1 MGFLPLQHDKLTMQN
16 TVSSPKFS
24 SKQIRIAIS
33 IFYFTTGLIF
43 SSWASRIPTIK
54 NALSISEGELGLLLL
69 VMPIGEV
76 ATMALVG
83 KLIAQYG
90 SKPIFQLG
98 ILGYA
103 TTLVTIAF
111 APSFWVLAIILT
123 LFGIC
128 SNACNISINT
138 QGVDVEKIY
147 NRSIMSS
154 FHGAWSLAGFTG
166 ALIGLLLMYFEVST
180 LQHFIIIFCIILI
193 LFFTQRKYLIDVEE
207 NHTEENKGLVKPDK
221 LLIQLGV
228 IGFLGMATEGTMFD
242 WSGVYFHE
250 IVKAPEKWTTLGYAA
265 FMIMMAL
272 GRFVGDRFIERYGK
286 RRILQISGILMG
298 SGLLI
303 SVFFPTLIICTLA
316 FMLVGIGVACTVPT
330 VYSVAGQHKTI
341 NPGVALALV
350 SSISFLGFLLGPPL
364 IGYIAELFDLRYSYA
379 LFAIFGFVLTLM
391 VSRMKIFKG

>member
-1 MGFLPLQHDKLTMQN
+1 MQN
-16 TVSSPKFS
+16 TVSSPKYS
-24 SKQIRIAIS
+24 AKQIRLAVS
-33 IFYFTTGLIF
+33 LFYFTTGLVF

-54 NALSISEGELGLLLL
+54 NNLSISEGELGMLLL
-69 VMPIGEV
+69 VMPIGEI

-83 KLIAQYG
+83 KLIASYG
-90 SKPIFQLG
+90 SKTIFKIG
-98 ILGYA
+98 ILSYA
-103 TTLVTIAF
+103 ATLILIAI
-111 APSFWVLAIILT
+111 APSFWTLAIVLT
-123 LFGIC
+123 VFGIC

-166 ALIGLLLMYFEVST
+166 ALIGLGLMYFNIQT
-180 LQHFIIIFCIILI
+180 LTHFILIFVIIAII
-193 LFFTQRKYLIDVEE
+193 FFTQQKFLIESE
-207 NHTEENKGLVKPDK
+207 SEKLEENKGFVKPDK
-221 LLIQLGV
+221 ILLQLGF

-250 IVKAPEKWTTLGYAA
+250 IVKAPERLVTLGYAA
-265 FMIMMAL
+265 FMVMMAL

-286 RRILQISGILMG
+286 KRILQISGILMG

-303 SVFFPTLIICTLA
+303 SVFFPSLVICTMA

-341 NPGVALALV
+341 NPGVALAMV
-350 SSISFLGFLLGPPL
+350 SSISFLGFLMGPPL

-379 LFAIFGFVLTLM
+379 LFAMFGFILSTM
-391 VSRMKIFKG
+391 VGSIKVFKG

>member
-1 MGFLPLQHDKLTMQN
+1 MTMQN

-90 SKPIFQLG
+90 SKPMFQIG

-103 TTLVTIAF
+103 LTLVAIAF

-123 LFGIC
+123 LFGIF

-166 ALIGLLLMYFEVST
+166 ALIGLILMYFDVTT
-180 LQHFIIIFCIILI
+180 LQHFIIVFCIILV
-193 LFFTQRKYLIDVEE
+193 LFFTQRKFLIDAEE
-207 NHTEENKGLVKPDK
+207 NQEEEKKGLVKPDK
-221 LLIQLGV
+221 MLIQLGV

-250 IVKAPEKWTTLGYAA
+250 IVQAPEKWTTLGYAA

-286 RRILQISGILMG
+286 RRVLQISGIMMG

-303 SVFFPTLIICTLA
+303 SVFFPTLVICTLA

-379 LFAIFGFVLTLM
+379 LFAIFGFVLTFM
-391 VSRMKIFKG
+391 VSQMKIFKA

>member
-1 MGFLPLQHDKLTMQN
+1 MTMQN

-90 SKPIFQLG
+90 SKPMFQIG

-103 TTLVTIAF
+103 LTLVAIAF

-123 LFGIC
+123 LFGIF

-166 ALIGLLLMYFEVST
+166 ALIGLILMYFDVTT
-180 LQHFIIIFCIILI
+180 LQHFIIVFCIILV
-193 LFFTQRKYLIDVEE
+193 LFFTQRKFLIDAEE
-207 NHTEENKGLVKPDK
+207 NKEEEKKGLVKPDK
-221 LLIQLGV
+221 MLIQLGV

-250 IVKAPEKWTTLGYAA
+250 IVQAPEKWTTLGYAA

-286 RRILQISGILMG
+286 RRVLQISGIMMG

-303 SVFFPTLIICTLA
+303 SVFFPTLVICTLA

-379 LFAIFGFVLTLM
+379 LFAIFGFVLTFM
-391 VSRMKIFKG
+391 VSQMKIFKA